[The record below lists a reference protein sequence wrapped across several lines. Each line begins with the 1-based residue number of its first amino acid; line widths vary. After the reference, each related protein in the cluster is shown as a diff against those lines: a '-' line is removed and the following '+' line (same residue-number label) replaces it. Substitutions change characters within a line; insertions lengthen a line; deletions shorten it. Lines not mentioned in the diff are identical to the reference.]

1 MVLPEE
7 ISGLADDYRCG
18 DLPLLLSSAFAANR
32 SDTEYGQDCALLYV
46 WRVVGDAVAGVPVEP
61 SQGGDG
67 LVACLDWGGVVPDC
81 DERRDRGITVLPHEL
96 SGWRLAGFPCQYRR
110 RRVGDGCS
118 LLPGS
123 PANGAEKES
132 RRLGLFLSKN
142 RIFVQSKRS
151 GIMTALELQ
160 ERKNWALEVLQA
172 CDSEEAIN
180 SMEALAR
187 KLLRLE
193 KKEPK
198 RPNCFTVEEV
208 KEMLRTIKREKE
220 AGVYVSEREMQD
232 FFQSLQ

>member
-1 MVLPEE
+1 
-7 ISGLADDYRCG
+7 
-18 DLPLLLSSAFAANR
+18 
-32 SDTEYGQDCALLYV
+32 
-46 WRVVGDAVAGVPVEP
+46 
-61 SQGGDG
+61 
-67 LVACLDWGGVVPDC
+67 
-81 DERRDRGITVLPHEL
+81 
-96 SGWRLAGFPCQYRR
+96 
-110 RRVGDGCS
+110 
-118 LLPGS
+118 
-123 PANGAEKES
+123 
-132 RRLGLFLSKN
+132 
-142 RIFVQSKRS
+142 
-151 GIMTALELQ
+151 MTAFELQ